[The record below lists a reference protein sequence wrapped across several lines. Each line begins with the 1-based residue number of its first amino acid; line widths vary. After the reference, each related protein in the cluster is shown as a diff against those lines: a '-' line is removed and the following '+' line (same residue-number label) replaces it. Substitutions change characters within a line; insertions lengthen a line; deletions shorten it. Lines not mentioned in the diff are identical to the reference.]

1 MTLKR
6 KTVLLVGS
14 ILIVAA
20 FVLSCG
26 GQGAA
31 QAAAGRTTTHANGS
45 PIRLAWIG
53 KTLNNPWWISVADF
67 AKSEAAS
74 LGVELT
80 IALPLEEVDLER
92 QVAMI
97 DAAILQGVDAIIISA
112 ASSEGII
119 PAIMRARAAGIT
131 IVNFDTR
138 IADPAMLDAFV
149 GADDVYGAYKAGK
162 YIAEQVGGRGTVGLI
177 TGLLA
182 QSTGVDRREGFL
194 RAMAE
199 YPGISVVEHSADW
212 RSDLAANVTN
222 AMLTTNPDIK
232 AIFACNDQ
240 MAVGMASAVRSADKR
255 NGMVLVGYDG
265 ILDAVNLVL
274 DGGLDAF
281 VALPNIEQAQ
291 VGVRLAVAKLLNDNY
306 NFTRE
311 MIFPTPLVT
320 YDVVPGHTDRTIF
333 EFTAMTFPLRG
344 ITATGY

>member
-1 MTLKR
+1 
-6 KTVLLVGS
+6 
-14 ILIVAA
+14 
-20 FVLSCG
+20 
-26 GQGAA
+26 
-31 QAAAGRTTTHANGS
+31 
-45 PIRLAWIG
+45 
-53 KTLNNPWWISVADF
+53 
-67 AKSEAAS
+67 
-74 LGVELT
+74 
-80 IALPLEEVDLER
+80 
-92 QVAMI
+92 
-97 DAAILQGVDAIIISA
+97 
-112 ASSEGII
+112 
-119 PAIMRARAAGIT
+119 
-131 IVNFDTR
+131 
-138 IADPAMLDAFV
+138 MLDAFV

-344 ITATGY
+344 ITSTGY